1 MSRSIGDH
9 ELQKSGV
16 IADPEFTEHEISA
29 NEKILIIASDG
40 VWEYL
45 TNEDVLNIWWKRKSN
60 RRAPSFADKAILQVS
75 SNFIKHRN
83 HYQKMP
89 T

>member
-45 TNEDVLNIWWKRKSN
+45 TNEDVLNI
-60 RRAPSFADKAILQVS
+60 
-75 SNFIKHRN
+75 
-83 HYQKMP
+83 
-89 T
+89 